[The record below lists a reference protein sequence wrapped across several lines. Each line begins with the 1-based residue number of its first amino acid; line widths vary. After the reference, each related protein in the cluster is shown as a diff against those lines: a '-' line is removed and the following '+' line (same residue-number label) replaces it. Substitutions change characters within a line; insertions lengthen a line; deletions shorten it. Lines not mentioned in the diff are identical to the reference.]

1 MNISLTPQLEDLV
14 RAKVDS
20 GMYNNA
26 SEVVREALRLL
37 DEHERL
43 RAEAFRAA
51 ALQGFAQLDRGEG
64 APFTPALREQLNRN
78 AQRKRREG
86 GKPNPDVCP

>member
-26 SEVVREALRLL
+26 SEVVGEALRLL
-37 DEHERL
+37 DEHEHL
-43 RAEAFRAA
+43 RAEAFRVA